1 MVPMYHLI
9 TLNHM
14 MATICKIIISP
25 IFPIT
30 FFVCLAV
37 RPPAPVCLCYDAFA
51 RLQIILDPQQP
62 LTLAIS
68 AAATKPQ
75 GGVWQFGISL
85 LFRFYLKVLKA

>member
-37 RPPAPVCLCYDAFA
+37 RARA
-51 RLQIILDPQQP
+51 RL
-62 LTLAIS
+62 S
-68 AAATKPQ
+68 KNRSR
-75 GGVWQFGISL
+75 FGTPNWPE
-85 LFRFYLKVLKA
+85 KARPHLGLRNRERSGERVRRAS